1 MQASAK
7 REESVEAGL
16 ADSTGWAASI
26 LLSPVLWGGLLTVG
40 FYRLIPHL
48 PIYQELAER
57 YFCSHPLEYATAALF
72 FVGMAT
78 LGLKAIGTLR
88 EAEAIG
94 LNLLDGAQSN
104 AAPDAMRR
112 VSSLETKLAS
122 LSPRLA
128 KSIIACRIRDV
139 CAYVRGR
146 QSATGLEE
154 HLKYLAELA
163 AERLHGSYA
172 LVRNITWAVPIIGFL
187 GTVIGIT
194 IAIANVTPEQLDSSL
209 TEVTGGLAVAF
220 DTTALALTLSLVLVF
235 GSYLVE
241 RSEQAILS
249 QVEDLGIRQ
258 IAALLPVELETKSPL
273 AEAESRAAVQL
284 LEKTETLI
292 NWQVE
297 VWQEGVESLRQ
308 RWTETLE
315 KQQDSFDAAIQQG
328 LASTLGDHQQQLGE
342 IRGEFLEAFQSVSK
356 QLSDNHAA
364 ISRSQQAAHEIL
376 QQQTAELWQQ
386 SRTDFTTMR
395 EDFATQM
402 DVLLKSLSQNV
413 GSWQSQLKEST
424 DAGTEQL
431 KELRRQGEILLK
443 IVAEEE
449 QLARLQDSLT
459 DNLQAV
465 RAAETF
471 EETLHSLSAT
481 VHLLAART
489 KPKAA

>member
-1 MQASAK
+1 
-7 REESVEAGL
+7 
-16 ADSTGWAASI
+16 
-26 LLSPVLWGGLLTVG
+26 
-40 FYRLIPHL
+40 
-48 PIYQELAER
+48 LAER

-88 EAEAIG
+88 ETEAID
-94 LNLLDGAQSN
+94 LNLLDGSLST
-104 AAPDAMRR
+104 AAPDTMSR
-112 VSSLETKLAS
+112 VSLLEKKLAP

-128 KSIIACRIRDV
+128 KSSLARRIRDV

-146 QSATGLEE
+146 QSTTGLEE

-163 AERLHGSYA
+163 AERLNGSYA

-209 TEVTGGLAVAF
+209 AEVTGGLAIAF

-235 GSYLVE
+235 ASFLVE

-249 QVEDLGIRQ
+249 QVEDLGIRK
-258 IAALLPVELETKSPL
+258 IAALLPAEAESKSPL
-273 AEAESRAAVQL
+273 AEAEHWAAEQL
-284 LEKTETLI
+284 IEKTETLI

-308 RWTETLE
+308 RWTETIE
-315 KQQDSFDAAIQQG
+315 RQQDSFDEAIRQG

-342 IRGEFLEAFQSVSK
+342 IRSEFLEAFQTVSK

-364 ISRSQQAAHEIL
+364 SSRSQQAAHENF
-376 QQQTAELWQQ
+376 QQQAAELWQQ
-386 SRTDFTTMR
+386 TRTDFTTMR
-395 EDFATQM
+395 EDLATQM
-402 DVLLKSLSQNV
+402 DGLLKSLSQNV
-413 GSWQSQLKEST
+413 GSWQSQLKECT

-431 KELRRQGEILLK
+431 KELRRQGDILLK
-443 IVAEEE
+443 IVAQEE
-449 QLARLQDSLT
+449 QLARLQECLT

-471 EETLHSLSAT
+471 EEALHSLSAT

-489 KPKAA
+489 KPRAA